1 MLGAEHIPDCFAVYW
16 AYQAVLNPVGSVR
29 ACHAGGQPCMVGAHP
44 AGPKLWGLF
53 KPLSASGMASPCA
66 ALGLIELDSF
76 AGSDLA
82 GLSVLIS

>member
-1 MLGAEHIPDCFAVYW
+1 MLGAEHIPDCFAVCW
-16 AYQAVLNPVGSVR
+16 AYQAALNPVGSVR
-29 ACHAGGQPCMVGAHP
+29 ACHADGQPCMVGAHP

-53 KPLSASGMASPCA
+53 KPLSGGGMASPCV
-66 ALGLIELDSF
+66 ALGLTELDSF